1 MRVLGYCLNQFPKGQ
16 LLQAL
21 DMLTPGT
28 GAGLWINR
36 SLARELQVP
45 GALEAL
51 RDELHKRELIA
62 YSLNAFPADD
72 FHGPVVKHRVYHPAW
87 DRVERLE
94 YTLEVAELLAGLL
107 PEGAEG
113 SLSTLPVGWPGTVE
127 LGQARVHLARAAGGL
142 RELHERTGH
151 LIHLDLEPEPGC
163 VLSTSADLV
172 AFWQDLDR
180 VYLRVCHDVCHAAVM
195 AEGQGEALE
204 RYRRAGIRVGKV
216 QISSALLVPD
226 CRLARPAL
234 ERLSQDRYL
243 HQCLYERRQLFEDLP
258 DFLEQDLPPGELRVH
273 YHVPVD
279 LLELE
284 DGVKTTS
291 EEIAACLAA
300 LDPEVA
306 HLEVETYTRIQP
318 EAVLRRELEW
328 VAGLLQASESESKTA
343 VSRPLRSD
351 RKI

>member
-1 MRVLGYCLNQFPKGQ
+1 MRVLGYCLNQFPTLVQG
-16 LLQAL
+16 L
-21 DMLTPGT
+21 DMLPAGT

-72 FHGPVVKHRVYHPAW
+72 FHAPVVKHRVYHPAW
-87 DRVERLE
+87 DRPERLD
-94 YTLEVAELLAGLL
+94 YTLEVAGLLACLL
-107 PEGAEG
+107 PERAEG
-113 SLSTLPVGWPGTVE
+113 SLSTVPVGWPGTVDLE
-127 LGQARVHLARAAGGL
+127 LARLHLARAARAL
-142 RELHERTGH
+142 RELHDRTGH

-163 VLSTSADLV
+163 VLSTSSDLV

-180 VYLRVCHDVCHAAVM
+180 DYLRVCHDVCHAAVM
-195 AEGQGEALE
+195 AEGQQEALE

-226 CRLARPAL
+226 SRLARPAL
-234 ERLSQDRYL
+234 ERLAQDRYL
-243 HQCLYERRQLFEDLP
+243 HQCLYERRRFFEDLP
-258 DFLEQDLPPGELRVH
+258 AFLQQNLPPGEVRVH

-279 LLELE
+279 LRELE
-284 DGVKTTS
+284 EGVLTTS
-291 EEIAACLAA
+291 DEIAVCLAA

-328 VAGLLQASESESKTA
+328 LASLLQASESESKRA